1 MTPMRIDLNCDLGEG
16 CDSDSQLMPLITSAN
31 IGCGFHAGDAEKTY
45 AAAMHWRPNITGQ
58 VGAHHPGFP
67 DREEFGRRELNWPP
81 ERIHL
86 ECLYQVGALL
96 GLARSAG
103 CIVRYLK
110 PHGALYNMACRDAG
124 LAAAIVSA
132 AAELGLA
139 VMGLPGSQMQ
149 RAAKGKVSFIAE
161 GFADRRYRPD
171 GSLTPRSEPNAFVE
185 DPAIAVEQAQLL
197 VAEQGVRTLCVHG
210 DNPHALAFVAALRTN
225 LLRKGFALQ
234 PFDLDTA

>member
-16 CDSDSQLMPLITSAN
+16 CEGDAQLMPLITSAN

-45 AAAMHWRPNITGQ
+45 AALRLAAQHRVQI
-58 VGAHHPGFP
+58 GAHPGFP

-81 ERIHL
+81 ERIYL
-86 ECLYQVGALL
+86 ECLYQVGALNS
-96 GLARSAG
+96 LAKAAG
-103 CIVRYLK
+103 CAVRYMK
-110 PHGALYNMACRDAG
+110 PHGALYNMACRDGALAG
-124 LAAAIVSA
+124 AVVGAAL
-132 AAELGLA
+132 ELGLG

-149 RAAKGKVSFIAE
+149 RAAKGRVSFIAE

-185 DPAIAVEQAQLL
+185 DPAIAVEQAQRL

-210 DNPHALAFVAALRTN
+210 DNPHALAFVAALRTS
-225 LLRKGFALQ
+225 LLSKSFAIR
-234 PFDLDTA
+234 PFEPDASE